1 MRTRNPLVR
10 ENTPTFRK
18 FGDLTN
24 DQQFAVTLMH
34 PSWDLD
40 QLRRFEY
47 RITKK
52 GDLSRKKGDHRPT
65 ADWSSE
71 IDRIFGMPW
80 ESSANTGPT
89 ATHDQPIRRTGIH
102 PMHLGSNRD

>member
-10 ENTPTFRK
+10 ENPTFKK
-18 FGDLTN
+18 FGDLTD
-24 DQQFAVTLMH
+24 DQQLAVERMY
-34 PSWDLD
+34 PSWGPDE
-40 QLRRFEY
+40 LRRFEY

-65 ADWSSE
+65 EEWSRE
-71 IDRIFGMPW
+71 IDRILGMPV
-80 ESSANTGPT
+80 ESSASTGPT
-89 ATHDQPIRRTGIH
+89 ATRDQPIRRTGIH